1 MAKASRSWMS
11 ADGMQWKVE
20 VQLAGA
26 SSALVVWKN
35 SDRHV
40 DRYVTWQA
48 PEPEARSVTARLGE
62 RDVLSRLSDAAVARL
77 FRRSAPVSAGATPC
91 GKVA

>member
-1 MAKASRSWMS
+1 MAKATRPWMS
-11 ADGMQWKVE
+11 ADGTQWKVE

-35 SDRHV
+35 ADRHM

-48 PEPEARSVTARLGE
+48 PESEARSVTARLGE
-62 RDVLSRLSDAAVARL
+62 KDVLSRLSDADLTRL
-77 FRRSAPVSAGATPC
+77 FRRAAPISAGATPI
-91 GKVA
+91 GDAA